1 MKARIK
7 ETGEIFSVE
16 ELVLGDGYNY
26 ELKDVELIVE
36 EKRPIDYEHRRF
48 ELVKAVLQG
57 MYANERWDDTPCCE
71 MAEMAIEQAD
81 AVIAEYRKGGN
92 Q

>member
-36 EKRPIDYEHRRF
+36 EKRPIDLEHRRF
-48 ELVKAVLQG
+48 ELVKAAMQG
-57 MYANERWDDTPCCE
+57 LSILRVWNNEQE
-71 MAEMAIEQAD
+71 LAELTIKVAD
-81 AVIAEYRKGGN
+81 AVLAEYRKGEMK
-92 Q
+92 